1 MSKLILLIVGAA
13 WLAVLLPPLVRARL
27 NGSPANSVTNF
38 RRQLNHLESAGGR
51 YPQQQ
56 LRGMARPLAP
66 TQQRPAGRAQRPAA
80 YGSMTGAL
88 VRQSS
93 TRPQYR
99 PQNVSPA
106 AMQRQKRQNLVFGLA
121 GISIASLLLGVA
133 TGSSAF
139 VYTFILSLLALVGYC
154 YVLVQMRVKRD
165 NERYLSQFRR
175 TY

>member
-1 MSKLILLIVGAA
+1 
-13 WLAVLLPPLVRARL
+13 
-27 NGSPANSVTNF
+27 
-38 RRQLNHLESAGGR
+38 
-51 YPQQQ
+51 
-56 LRGMARPLAP
+56 
-66 TQQRPAGRAQRPAA
+66 
-80 YGSMTGAL
+80 MTGAL
-88 VRQSS
+88 VRQSN

-99 PQNVSPA
+99 PQNVSPVA
-106 AMQRQKRQNLVFGLA
+106 VQRQKRQNLVFGLSGTSA
-121 GISIASLLLGVA
+121 ASLMLGVA

>member
-1 MSKLILLIVGAA
+1 
-13 WLAVLLPPLVRARL
+13 
-27 NGSPANSVTNF
+27 
-38 RRQLNHLESAGGR
+38 
-51 YPQQQ
+51 
-56 LRGMARPLAP
+56 
-66 TQQRPAGRAQRPAA
+66 
-80 YGSMTGAL
+80 MTGAL

-99 PQNVSPA
+99 PQQVSA
-106 AMQRQKRQNLVFGLA
+106 QAIARQKRQNLVFGLA
-121 GISIASLLLGVA
+121 GISAASLMLGVA

>member
-38 RRQLNHLESAGGR
+38 RRQLN
-51 YPQQQ
+51 Q

-93 TRPQYR
+93 ARPQYR

-121 GISIASLLLGVA
+121 GISFASLMLGVA

>member
-1 MSKLILLIVGAA
+1 
-13 WLAVLLPPLVRARL
+13 
-27 NGSPANSVTNF
+27 
-38 RRQLNHLESAGGR
+38 
-51 YPQQQ
+51 
-56 LRGMARPLAP
+56 MARPLAP
-66 TQQRPAGRAQRPAA
+66 TQQRPVGRAQRPAA

-93 TRPQYR
+93 SRPQYR
-99 PQNVSPA
+99 PQHVSPA
-106 AMQRQKRQNLVFGLA
+106 ALQRQKRQNLVFGLA
-121 GISIASLLLGVA
+121 GTSIASLMLGVA

-175 TY
+175 NF

>member
-1 MSKLILLIVGAA
+1 M
-13 WLAVLLPPLVRARL
+13 
-27 NGSPANSVTNF
+27 GSEMCI
-38 RRQLNHLESAGGR
+38 RDR
-51 YPQQQ
+51 
-56 LRGMARPLAP
+56 
-66 TQQRPAGRAQRPAA
+66 
-80 YGSMTGAL
+80 
-88 VRQSS
+88 SS

-121 GISIASLLLGVA
+121 GVSVASLLLGVA

>member
-56 LRGMARPLAP
+56 LRG
-66 TQQRPAGRAQRPAA
+66 A

-121 GISIASLLLGVA
+121 GISIASLMLGVA

>member
-1 MSKLILLIVGAA
+1 M
-13 WLAVLLPPLVRARL
+13 
-27 NGSPANSVTNF
+27 
-38 RRQLNHLESAGGR
+38 
-51 YPQQQ
+51 
-56 LRGMARPLAP
+56 
-66 TQQRPAGRAQRPAA
+66 GRAQRPAA

-99 PQNVSPA
+99 PQNVSPVSV
-106 AMQRQKRQNLVFGLA
+106 QRQKRQNLVFGLGGTSA
-121 GISIASLLLGVA
+121 ASLLLGVA

-139 VYTFILSLLALVGYC
+139 VYTFILSLLALVAYC

-175 TY
+175 NY

>member
-1 MSKLILLIVGAA
+1 MSNLILLVVGAA

-80 YGSMTGAL
+80 YGSITGAL

-106 AMQRQKRQNLVFGLA
+106 AVARQKRQNLVFGLA
-121 GISIASLLLGVA
+121 GTSAASLLLGVA

-165 NERYLSQFRR
+165 NERYLSQFRSN
-175 TY
+175 Y